1 MNGIEKLTQQINADA
16 QVEIDALL
24 AEGKAKDE
32 AVAAEFAQRAEKAA
46 ADILAKDGISLE
58 IIDLRTL
65 YPLDKDMI
73 RSSIAK
79 THHAIVITEET
90 KRGGYGGEI
99 SATIAEEMFDEL
111 DGPVVRI
118 GSLNT
123 PVPVSPILEQAFMP
137 NYQDIVNAARKML

>member
-1 MNGIEKLTQQINADA
+1 MRKGTDISVITYGLQVYDA
-16 QVEIDALL
+16 
-24 AEGKAKDE
+24 KK
-32 AVAAEFAQRAEKAA
+32 A

>member
-1 MNGIEKLTQQINADA
+1 MSWCG
-16 QVEIDALL
+16 
-24 AEGKAKDE
+24 
-32 AVAAEFAQRAEKAA
+32 
-46 ADILAKDGISLE
+46 
-58 IIDLRTL
+58 
-65 YPLDKDMI
+65 
-73 RSSIAK
+73 
-79 THHAIVITEET
+79 
-90 KRGGYGGEI
+90 GGEI